1 MKIKLNYRIVNN
13 KDIALISGNMGKLYE
28 EGIPFTIILP
38 LLRELPLT
46 KEYKESINDIE
57 KIVQNGGTLEE
68 AFKSCNE
75 LFTDF
80 FSSIVGIGEK
90 TGKISEVLTV
100 LEFYYSK
107 RVSINKVIIN
117 ACTYPIILITA
128 VLFLFLFMII
138 FLVPSFSDIYIA
150 MGKDIPK
157 ICKFMLE
164 INKVIINRPLIA
176 LIYIIIWGVLI
187 PYLLISKVFKYR
199 INNLLF
205 KIPLYKR
212 FNEYIVVLLLSIVIK
227 SGINLSVGLDYCT
240 SVKLLSKNRDRIKQI
255 NKDIVKGKTLTE
267 AMENSMIF
275 SNYTLAHIKLGE
287 ETGTLDG
294 KISLLEKE
302 LFENIVFKIN
312 RIVENIQP
320 VMIIVIGILILSFI
334 LTFITPLFNVMDAL

>member
-13 KDIALISGNMGKLYE
+13 KDIALISGNMAKLYE
-28 EGIPFTIILP
+28 EGIPFTIILK

-68 AFKSCNE
+68 AFKSHKE

-90 TGKISEVLTV
+90 TGKIAEVLTV

-107 RVSINKVIIN
+107 RVSIRKVIIN

-138 FLVPSFSDIYIA
+138 VLVPSFSDIYIA
-150 MGKDIPK
+150 MGRDIPK

-164 INKVIINRPLIA
+164 INKVIINKPIIA
-176 LIYIIIWGVLI
+176 LIYLIIWGVLI
-187 PYLLISKVFKYR
+187 PYFLISKVFKYR

-240 SVKLLSKNRDRIKQI
+240 TVKFLSKNSDRIKQI
-255 NKDIVKGKTLTE
+255 NTDIVKGKTLTE
-267 AMENSMIF
+267 AMGNSGIF

-302 LFENIVFKIN
+302 LFENILFKIN
-312 RIVENIQP
+312 RVVENIQP
-320 VMIIVIGILILSFI
+320 FMIIVIGILVLSFI